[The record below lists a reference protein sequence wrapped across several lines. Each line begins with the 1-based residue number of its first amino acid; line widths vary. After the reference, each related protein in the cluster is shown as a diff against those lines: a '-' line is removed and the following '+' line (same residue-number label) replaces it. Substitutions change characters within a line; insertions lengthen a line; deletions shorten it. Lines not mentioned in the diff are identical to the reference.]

1 MALSRESWIRAAL
14 FAIADGGTAAV
25 AVEPLA
31 ERLGAT
37 KGSFYW
43 HFRNRDELIEEAL
56 ALWEREGTDAFI
68 ERLAPVTDPVE
79 RLRRLLAEAM
89 DDEAEDRPGRRGPA
103 GLGRRP
109 LVAPVIDR
117 VQRRARVSRALL
129 PRARPAS
136 GGRARPCAPR
146 LQRLPRLVRAAAR
159 RGRAAAL
166 SARAGRLRAG
176 RDRPAHAPAPRRI
189 RRRRPPRWS
198 LRMRIAALWPQA
210 AMTPPPGCV
219 PAPHR

>member
-1 MALSRESWIRAAL
+1 MALNRESWIRAAL

-56 ALWEREGTDAFI
+56 RLWEREGTDAFI
-68 ERLAPVTDPVE
+68 ERLAPVADPVE

-89 DDEAEDRPGRRGPA
+89 DDEAQGSGPA
-103 GLGRRP
+103 DATLLASGADP

-117 VQRRARVSRALL
+117 VQRKRLAFLEGCFRELGL
-129 PRARPAS
+129 PP
-136 GGRARPCAPR
+136 
-146 LQRLPRLVRAAAR
+146 AAAR
-159 RGRAAAL
+159 DRARLAYSVYLGWFAQLPAAGERQPSARERAAYERAAIEL
-166 SARAGRLRAG
+166 LTRPRPGASAGAGRRG
-176 RDRPAHAPAPRRI
+176 GP
-189 RRRRPPRWS
+189 
-198 LRMRIAALWPQA
+198 
-210 AMTPPPGCV
+210 
-219 PAPHR
+219 

>member
-89 DDEAEDRPGRRGPA
+89 DDEAEGPGPA
-103 GLGRRP
+103 DAALLASGADP

-117 VQRRARVSRALL
+117 VQRKRLAFLERCFRELGL
-129 PRARPAS
+129 PP
-136 GGRARPCAPR
+136 
-146 LQRLPRLVRAAAR
+146 AAAR
-159 RGRAAAL
+159 DRARLAYSVYLGWFAQLPAAGGRQPSARERGAYERAAIDLLTRPRPGA
-166 SARAGRLRAG
+166 SAGAGRRAG
-176 RDRPAHAPAPRRI
+176 P
-189 RRRRPPRWS
+189 
-198 LRMRIAALWPQA
+198 
-210 AMTPPPGCV
+210 
-219 PAPHR
+219 

>member
-89 DDEAEDRPGRRGPA
+89 DDEAEGPGPA
-103 GLGRRP
+103 DAALLASGADP

-117 VQRRARVSRALL
+117 VQRKRLAFLERCFRELGL
-129 PRARPAS
+129 PP
-136 GGRARPCAPR
+136 
-146 LQRLPRLVRAAAR
+146 AAAR
-159 RGRAAAL
+159 DRARLAYSVYLGWFAQLPAAGGRPPSARERGAYERAAMDLLTRPRPGA
-166 SARAGRLRAG
+166 SAGAGRRAG
-176 RDRPAHAPAPRRI
+176 P
-189 RRRRPPRWS
+189 
-198 LRMRIAALWPQA
+198 
-210 AMTPPPGCV
+210 
-219 PAPHR
+219 

>member
-68 ERLAPVTDPVE
+68 ERLAPVADPVQ

-89 DDEAEDRPGRRGPA
+89 DDEAEGPGPA
-103 GLGRRP
+103 DAALLASGGDP

-117 VQRRARVSRALL
+117 VQRKRLAFLERCFRELGL
-129 PRARPAS
+129 PP
-136 GGRARPCAPR
+136 
-146 LQRLPRLVRAAAR
+146 AAAR
-159 RGRAAAL
+159 DRARLAYSVYLGWFAQLPGAGGRQPSARERAAYERAAIDL
-166 SARAGRLRAG
+166 LTRPRPDASAGAGRRG
-176 RDRPAHAPAPRRI
+176 GP
-189 RRRRPPRWS
+189 
-198 LRMRIAALWPQA
+198 
-210 AMTPPPGCV
+210 
-219 PAPHR
+219 